1 MTDLIP
7 GIRPYFETS
16 DEDLDTIAGLLRSGQ
31 VTNNG
36 PYVKEFEAKLAAY
49 LGVEETVAVSNGS
62 DALLLALTA
71 LRLPPGKIILPAY
84 TFAATLNAVVHAG
97 FVPVFSDIEPE
108 TYTLDPVHLAALLER
123 HADVRCV
130 IPVNVF
136 GIPPD
141 LAGIKALCDPAGIR
155 LVYDNAHG
163 FGTTCQGLKLGTE
176 PDIQCFSFHATKA
189 LPAIEGG
196 MALALDPAVG
206 DALRRLRNHGLGT
219 SPEAF
224 RPGFNAKL
232 DEIRAVI
239 GLGSLRHFPAT
250 LARRRAYGQRLLHA
264 FSRFPEAY
272 AAQAI
277 PSGVETNFQNLGVR
291 CRAARRVGMDRVIG
305 IFAEL
310 GVGVRSYF
318 NPPLHKFK
326 GFGTGPAL
334 PNTES
339 VWETLVSFPI
349 HGRMPEESLAGME
362 YAIARFAGMG

>member
-1 MTDLIP
+1 MTDPIP
-7 GIRPYFETS
+7 GIRPYFNTS
-16 DEDLDTIAGLLRSGQ
+16 DADLEIIAGLLGSGQ

-49 LGVEETVAVSNGS
+49 LGVEETVIVSSGS

-71 LRLPPGKIILPAY
+71 LSLPPGKIILPAY

-97 FVPVFSDIEPE
+97 FEPVFCDIDPE
-108 TYTLDPVHLAALLER
+108 TYTLDPFHLAALLER
-123 HADVRCV
+123 HADTRCV

-141 LAGIKALCDPAGIR
+141 LAGIKAHCDPAGIR

-163 FGTTCQGLKLGTE
+163 FGTTCQGLKLGPE

-196 MALALDPAVG
+196 MALARDPKVA
-206 DALRRLRNHGLGT
+206 DAIRRLRNHGLGT

-224 RPGFNAKL
+224 RPGFNAKM

-239 GLGSLRHFPAT
+239 GLSSLEHFPAT
-250 LARRRAYGQRLLHA
+250 LARRRAYGQRLLQA
-264 FSRFPEAY
+264 FNRFPEAY
-272 AAQAI
+272 TTQAI
-277 PSGVETNFQNLGVR
+277 PSGVETNFQNLGIR
-291 CRAARRVGMDRVIG
+291 CHAARRLGMDRVIG

-334 PNTES
+334 PNTDI
-339 VWETLVSFPI
+339 VWEILASFPI
-349 HGRMPEESLAGME
+349 HSRMSEESLAGME
-362 YAIARFAGMG
+362 RAIARFGGMG